1 MKTNLATTAKNHP
14 YNHFYML
21 TYAIRGGLGREM
33 FTKFRFGSRSK
44 QFGSRCFKRTKRVLS
59 PLTN

>member
-1 MKTNLATTAKNHP
+1 
-14 YNHFYML
+14 ML